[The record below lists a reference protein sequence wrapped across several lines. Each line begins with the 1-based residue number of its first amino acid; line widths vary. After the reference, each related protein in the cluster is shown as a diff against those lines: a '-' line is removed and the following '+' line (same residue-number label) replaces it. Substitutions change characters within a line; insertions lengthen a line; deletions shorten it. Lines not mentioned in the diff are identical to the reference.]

1 MSQINTEVQKKYRE
15 RQLLK
20 QNIIFFI
27 KIDINIYYLL
37 FIIMPQTNAEI
48 QKKFRE
54 RQLLYNREEYLQKKR
69 DNYKKYYRKKFKD
82 DIDPEIKSEEEQEQE
97 QEIKEEEQEFIILKP
112 IKKRQAPLNKTI
124 IKDETK
130 KIYIKSLSKIYN
142 SYYHKEITDEF
153 KEELIKLLSVQK
165 YNINL
170 IKAEFKIID
179 KDIYDIIKNTSKKS
193 DIRNLHA
200 IITRIRG
207 FSNLVKKIAP
217 YTDDN
222 QLQYAIAR
230 NNKEFTDFIKQK
242 YNALSFKKEDII
254 KNLNNDDL
262 ELTSKEKLLYGL
274 FTLFH
279 TRRPVDYK
287 RMFIAT
293 EKPKYEIRK
302 KINDRNNYYYDGVFY
317 FYITKNKQI
326 QKYDVPSELQLLIE
340 NEMKSR
346 NDEENKKYLLLNNHN
361 KHYKYSSDLSR
372 DIMLVFKKIYKLSI
386 SAVEIR
392 KLYCTYLKYQV
403 ENGYMIEQEHR
414 KIAEMMNH
422 SYEENLKY
430 AYNIK

>member
-1 MSQINTEVQKKYRE
+1 M
-15 RQLLK
+15 
-20 QNIIFFI
+20 
-27 KIDINIYYLL
+27 
-37 FIIMPQTNAEI
+37 TNAER

-54 RQLLYNREEYLQKKR
+54 RQLLNNRDEYLHTQSQ
-69 DNYKKYYRKKFKD
+69 YKKKQYRKKYKD
-82 DIDPEIKSEEEQEQE
+82 GEEPEEETSEEE
-97 QEIKEEEQEFIILKP
+97 KEFILLKP
-112 IKKRQAPLNKTI
+112 IKKRQAPLNKNI

-130 KIYIKSLSKIYN
+130 KTYIKSLSKIYN
-142 SYYHKEITDEF
+142 SYYHKELTEEF
-153 KEELIKLLSVQK
+153 KEELNKLLSIQK
-165 YNINL
+165 YNIKL
-170 IKAEFKIID
+170 IKEEFNIID

-217 YTDDN
+217 YIDDN

-230 NNKEFTDFIKQK
+230 NNKEFTDIIRQK

-262 ELTSKEKLLYGL
+262 ELTLKEKLLYGL

-293 EKPKYEIRK
+293 EKPKYETRK
-302 KINDRNNYYYDGVFY
+302 KINDRNNYYFDGIFY

-326 QKYDVPSELQLLIE
+326 QKYDVPSELQVLIE
-340 NEMKSR
+340 NEIKSR
-346 NDEENKKYLLLNNHN
+346 NDIDDEENKKYLLLNNHN
-361 KHYKYSSDLSR
+361 KHYKYSSDLSC

-392 KLYCTYLKYQV
+392 RFYCTYLKYQV
-403 ENGYMIEQEHR
+403 KDGYMTEQEHR

-422 SYEENLKY
+422 TYEENLKY
-430 AYNIK
+430 SYNII

>member
-1 MSQINTEVQKKYRE
+1 M
-15 RQLLK
+15 
-20 QNIIFFI
+20 
-27 KIDINIYYLL
+27 
-37 FIIMPQTNAEI
+37 TNAER

-54 RQLLYNREEYLQKKR
+54 RQLKNNRDEYLNTQSQ
-69 DNYKKYYRKKFKD
+69 YKKKQYRKKYKD
-82 DIDPEIKSEEEQEQE
+82 GEELEEETQ
-97 QEIKEEEQEFIILKP
+97 EEEKEFILLKP

-130 KIYIKSLSKIYN
+130 KTYIKSLSKIYN
-142 SYYHKEITDEF
+142 SYYHKELTEEF
-153 KEELIKLLSVQK
+153 KEELNKLLSIQK
-165 YNINL
+165 YNIKL
-170 IKAEFKIID
+170 IKEEFNIIN
-179 KDIYDIIKNTSKKS
+179 KDIYDIIKNTFNKT

-207 FSNLVKKIAP
+207 FSTLVKKIAP
-217 YTDDN
+217 YIDDN
-222 QLQYAIAR
+222 QQQYAIAR
-230 NNKEFTDFIKQK
+230 NNKEFTDIIRQK

-279 TRRPVDYK
+279 TRRPVDYN
-287 RMFIAT
+287 RMFIVN
-293 EKPKYEIRK
+293 EKPKYETRK
-302 KINDRNNYYYDGVFY
+302 KINDRNNYYYNGVFY

-326 QKYDVPSELQLLIE
+326 QKYDVPSELQVLIE
-340 NEMKSR
+340 NEIKSR
-346 NDEENKKYLLLNNHN
+346 IDIVDEENKKYLLLNNHN

-392 KLYCTYLKYQV
+392 RFYCTYLKYSV
-403 ENGYMIEQEHR
+403 KNGDMTEEQHR

-422 SYEENLKY
+422 TYEENLKY
-430 AYNIK
+430 SYNIR

>member
-1 MSQINTEVQKKYRE
+1 MS
-15 RQLLK
+15 
-20 QNIIFFI
+20 
-27 KIDINIYYLL
+27 
-37 FIIMPQTNAEI
+37 QTNAEV

-82 DIDPEIKSEEEQEQE
+82 DIEPEIKLEEEEIKSEEE
-97 QEIKEEEQEFIILKP
+97 EIKEFIILKP

-142 SYYHKEITDEF
+142 SYYHKDITEEF

-165 YNINL
+165 YNIKL
-170 IKAEFKIID
+170 IKEEFKDID

-230 NNKEFTDFIKQK
+230 NNKEFTDIIKQK

-262 ELTSKEKLLYGL
+262 QLTSKEKLLYGL

-279 TRRPVDYK
+279 TRRPVDYN
-287 RMFIAT
+287 RMLIAN
-293 EKPKYEIRK
+293 EKPKYENRK
-302 KINDRNNYYYDGVFY
+302 KFKDRNNYYYNGVFY
-317 FYITKNKQI
+317 FYVTKNKEI
-326 QKYDVPSELQLLIE
+326 QKYNVSLELQLLIN
-340 NEMKSR
+340 NEIKLR
-346 NDEENKKYLLLNNHN
+346 DDIDEENKKYLLLDKDN
-361 KHYKYSSDLSR
+361 KSYKNASKLSC
-372 DIMLVFKKIYKLSI
+372 DIMLIFKKIYKVSI

-392 KLYCTYLKYQV
+392 RLYATYLKYEV
-403 ENGYMIEQEHR
+403 INGRMKENEHR
-414 KIAEMMNH
+414 EIAEMMNH
-422 SYEENLKY
+422 TYEENLKY
-430 AYNIK
+430 AYDII